1 MTIVAKTKWL
11 NQAEM
16 RAWLAYVTTSVDL
29 QRAIERDLEPFG
41 LDGGDYQL
49 LAMLSDAPDRR
60 MKMCD
65 LADTLR
71 LSRSGLTR
79 RMEGVLR
86 KKIVARLETHELG
99 LEIGAPFGGLVEQGA
114 EPDLAGAAL
123 QEQVAGECQRP
134 ARFENI
140 VDQQDRA
147 AGDLLVN
154 VARQAH
160 GAGR

>member
-1 MTIVAKTKWL
+1 MRNYYGMMTTVPRTRWL
-11 NQAEM
+11 NTAEM

-49 LAMLSDAPDRR
+49 LAMLSDATDRR

-86 KKIVARLETHELG
+86 KKLVARVQSEGDKRVAYAVLTDKGMNLLRTVAPHHVDSVRHHMIDRLNDTEIRALATAFEKIAKGLNETH
-99 LEIGAPFGGLVEQGA
+99 
-114 EPDLAGAAL
+114 
-123 QEQVAGECQRP
+123 
-134 ARFENI
+134 
-140 VDQQDRA
+140 
-147 AGDLLVN
+147 
-154 VARQAH
+154 
-160 GAGR
+160 

>member
-1 MTIVAKTKWL
+1 MRNYYGMMTTVPRTKWL
-11 NQAEM
+11 NPAEM

-49 LAMLSDAPDRR
+49 LAMLSDATDRR

-86 KKIVARLETHELG
+86 KKLVGRVQSDGDKRVAYAVLTDKGMNLLRKVAPHHVDSVRHHMIDRLNDTEIRALATAFEKIAKGLNETH
-99 LEIGAPFGGLVEQGA
+99 
-114 EPDLAGAAL
+114 
-123 QEQVAGECQRP
+123 
-134 ARFENI
+134 
-140 VDQQDRA
+140 
-147 AGDLLVN
+147 
-154 VARQAH
+154 
-160 GAGR
+160 

>member
-1 MTIVAKTKWL
+1 VRNYYGMMTTVPRTKWL
-11 NQAEM
+11 NPAEM

-49 LAMLSDAPDRR
+49 LAMLSDATDRR

-86 KKIVARLETHELG
+86 KKLVGRVQSEGDKRVAYAVLTDKGMNLLRTVAPHHVDSVRHHMIDRLNDTEIRALATAFEKIAKGLNETH
-99 LEIGAPFGGLVEQGA
+99 
-114 EPDLAGAAL
+114 
-123 QEQVAGECQRP
+123 
-134 ARFENI
+134 
-140 VDQQDRA
+140 
-147 AGDLLVN
+147 
-154 VARQAH
+154 
-160 GAGR
+160 

>member
-1 MTIVAKTKWL
+1 MRNYYGMMTTVPRTKWL
-11 NQAEM
+11 NPAEM

-49 LAMLSDAPDRR
+49 LAMLSEATDRR

-86 KKIVARLETHELG
+86 KKLVGRVQSEGDKRVAYAVLTDKGMNLLRNVAPHHVDSVRHHMIDRLNDTEIRALATAFEKIAKGLNETH
-99 LEIGAPFGGLVEQGA
+99 
-114 EPDLAGAAL
+114 
-123 QEQVAGECQRP
+123 
-134 ARFENI
+134 
-140 VDQQDRA
+140 
-147 AGDLLVN
+147 
-154 VARQAH
+154 
-160 GAGR
+160 